1 MRDGVTNDMKPDN
14 TTDSDEQRF
23 KVDDAESYDSV
34 VDYFDKYTQRFTSHM
49 PEALLAHA
57 SVPEN
62 GRVLDVGTGTGVIA
76 LAIAERIGSRGKAVG
91 IDLSGGMLATA
102 TAKAEQQGLGG
113 QTEFRNMDAE
123 NLEFPDET
131 FDAAFSL
138 YALRHFPNPGKSVE
152 EIFRVLKPGGSIVV
166 AVGSRPALLSV
177 DGVKAAVRSVGSIW
191 RKSTG
196 RELSACGLIDGL
208 IEKHVPERADRD
220 VTSFDESHHGFTGSI
235 KSLVVSAGFEGI
247 RSGWKGQYS
256 IVESAEDFWL
266 LQMTFSST
274 ARKRL
279 QQASEEVT
287 RRVKEEFFSRC
298 EGVLEKNGRLVYQT
312 GAAIVSGVKPAQ

>member
-1 MRDGVTNDMKPDN
+1 MNPDN
-14 TTDSDEQRF
+14 NVDSENQRF
-23 KVDDAESYDSV
+23 KIDDAESYDGV

-49 PEALLAHA
+49 PEAMLAHA

-62 GRVLDVGTGTGVIA
+62 GAVLDVGTGTGVIA
-76 LAIAERIGSRGKAVG
+76 LALAERIGSHGKVVG
-91 IDLSGGMLATA
+91 IDLSSGMLSTA
-102 TAKAEQQGLGG
+102 VAKAERLGLGN
-113 QTEFRNMDAE
+113 QTDFTNMDAE
-123 NLEFPDET
+123 QLEFADNS

-138 YALRHFPNPGKSVE
+138 YALRHFPNPGKSVS

-166 AVGSRPALLSV
+166 AVGSRPALVSL
-177 DGVKAAVRSVGSIW
+177 DGMKAAIRTVGSIL

-196 RELSACGLIDGL
+196 RELAACEFIDGL
-208 IEKHVPERADRD
+208 IHKHVPERQDRD

-235 KSLVVSAGFEGI
+235 KSLVVAAGFEKI

-279 QQASEEVT
+279 QQASEDVT

-298 EGVLEKNGRLVYQT
+298 DDVLQKNGRLVYQT
-312 GAAIVSGVKPAQ
+312 GAAIVSGVKPAGS